1 MRRHLTFLAVILL
14 VDLLCLYQILL
25 DLGSLVLIRI
35 PSAFGK
41 YLDSIVD
48 SPGYGWLSPSGHTV
62 IRVSSHK
69 T

>member
-48 SPGYGWLSPSGHTV
+48 RRVMAGCHHQT
-62 IRVSSHK
+62 IR
-69 T
+69 